1 MQHADKI
8 QENEYHSEKRAVEK
22 PKTVLS
28 ACKRGLLL
36 KTRNLLSS
44 AVDFFSRL
52 YIKFCRIMHH
62 ITCYTTQYPS
72 IIYFITPNVL
82 EPEPRQVLDLVGT
95 ILFKT

>member
-1 MQHADKI
+1 MALSILLRMQHAGKI

-28 ACKRGLLL
+28 ACKWGLLL

-52 YIKFCRIMHH
+52 YIKLCRIMHH
-62 ITCYTTQYPS
+62 ITCC
-72 IIYFITPNVL
+72 TP
-82 EPEPRQVLDLVGT
+82 
-95 ILFKT
+95 